1 VCRDANIA
9 RQYLEYWTRLSS
21 DPTPAALR
29 AENDR
34 ASPLPTSLAPR
45 QSLTLFSPRSSDAP
59 LSLYTEL
66 LDSAAES
73 VMFTA
78 AFGVNELFANNLEK
92 PSATLVRYVLLEK
105 DDKRTRALKTV
116 DGTRLAV
123 R

>member
-1 VCRDANIA
+1 
-9 RQYLEYWTRLSS
+9 
-21 DPTPAALR
+21 
-29 AENDR
+29 
-34 ASPLPTSLAPR
+34 
-45 QSLTLFSPRSSDAP
+45 
-59 LSLYTEL
+59 
-66 LDSAAES
+66 
-73 VMFTA
+73 MFTA